1 MHTRVIYM
9 KRLVCTTST
18 SCLDYLEHDE
28 DIRVIRIKIDM
39 NGELLKDG
47 EEIKAHDF
55 YRIISE
61 DKSFIPKTS
70 QPSIGELL
78 DFFEQIADEGY
89 DEVIVTS
96 ISSKL
101 SGTFN
106 GICQCKAMLEDK
118 IKIVP
123 FDTKTVCYNEGCFA
137 REAQRMVKEGVHT
150 DEIIEKL
157 NVMRENNKI
166 MFAVDSLEYLV
177 KNGRLSGAAGFL
189 GKALKIKPLLE
200 VYEDGTIQAVEKIR
214 TTKRA
219 LEGVCDR
226 FLEYTKG
233 HKYECAIVYTGTE
246 LRDFFVETIKEKLGL
261 ENLLESPCSPV
272 VGCHVGGNAIG
283 IGIFLKD

>member
-1 MHTRVIYM
+1 M

-137 REAQRMVKEGVHT
+137 REAQRMVKEGVPT

>member
-1 MHTRVIYM
+1 M

-137 REAQRMVKEGVHT
+137 REAQRMVKEGVPT

-219 LEGVCDR
+219 LEGVCNR